1 MNSIKICLQ
10 GAFTTVKAFHS
21 LMTLNTLGTFVLML
35 SSFHFPTSI
44 VPAEAMAMMPRP
56 SMSTRLNPVTVNL
69 GVVADPG
76 STDVWDSQ
84 TICLHRSLT
93 DPMPDYPNEHIKAW
107 AGIYHGVG
115 KLNGST
121 IWKSMEFGQYAFA
134 PLCTGY
140 IWFSNTYSVHFLSE
154 RVHDEQ
160 VLMDSEVKWDELGI
174 VAMFKGGEVFY
185 PWDAWF
191 PQADLQ
197 VSSYFEFS
205 QNMMS
210 YLETSLLNQLS
221 EFEHAEATAGEL
233 AEDEPMQAEATA
245 GELAEDEP
253 MQAEATSDP
262 HPTNIVGARPKAC
275 PPLPMVHNFGTINPP
290 PAPVLPPIQ
299 KKGYMAKAIALLV
312 ALDLGLYEKVTRIRN
327 VMMRSRAFQTLF
339 DSHMRVM
346 TETGNDD
353 RFDYS

>member
-35 SSFHFPTSI
+35 
-44 VPAEAMAMMPRP
+44 
-56 SMSTRLNPVTVNL
+56 
-69 GVVADPG
+69 
-76 STDVWDSQ
+76 
-84 TICLHRSLT
+84 CLHRSLT

-160 VLMDSEVKWDELGI
+160 VLMDSEVKWDELEI

-233 AEDEPMQAEATA
+233 T
-245 GELAEDEP
+245 EDEP

-275 PPLPMVHNFGTINPP
+275 PPLPMFHNFGTINPP

-339 DSHMRVM
+339 ESHMRVM

>member
-84 TICLHRSLT
+84 TICLHRSLA

-160 VLMDSEVKWDELGI
+160 VLMDSEVKWDELEI

-205 QNMMS
+205 QNMIS

-221 EFEHAEATAGEL
+221 SL
-233 AEDEPMQAEATA
+233 SMQ
-245 GELAEDEP
+245 
-253 MQAEATSDP
+253 
-262 HPTNIVGARPKAC
+262 RP
-275 PPLPMVHNFGTINPP
+275 LQGT
-290 PAPVLPPIQ
+290 
-299 KKGYMAKAIALLV
+299 G
-312 ALDLGLYEKVTRIRN
+312 RR
-327 VMMRSRAFQTLF
+327 
-339 DSHMRVM
+339 
-346 TETGNDD
+346 
-353 RFDYS
+353 